1 MEFVTRNFKF
11 HFDVN
16 SPKYIPKPK
25 GDFNRMKA
33 RPLICSI
40 DGPSNN
46 RSIEINTCRK
56 IIKHLFIDLCFRQ
69 NQNSRIH
76 IHNGAGIIKWGGDY
90 KVVQYS

>member
-16 SPKYIPKPK
+16 SPKYFPKPK

-56 IIKHLFIDLCFRQ
+56 IIKHLFI
-69 NQNSRIH
+69 
-76 IHNGAGIIKWGGDY
+76 
-90 KVVQYS
+90 V

>member
-16 SPKYIPKPK
+16 SPKYFPKPK
-25 GDFNRMKA
+25 GDFDRMKA

-46 RSIEINTCRK
+46 RSI
-56 IIKHLFIDLCFRQ
+56 
-69 NQNSRIH
+69 
-76 IHNGAGIIKWGGDY
+76 
-90 KVVQYS
+90 VVK